1 MNAHLKTRHSGM
13 KPSLLCARGREG
25 RFTMQGFRQQAL
37 EDDDARDKLKEFM
50 EIAEELSEA
59 WTPVLDQGYPF
70 SKSFHEVVRDLI
82 QWYGIV
88 QNQTRR

>member
-1 MNAHLKTRHSGM
+1 
-13 KPSLLCARGREG
+13 
-25 RFTMQGFRQQAL
+25 MQVFRQQKL
-37 EDDDARDKLKEFM
+37 EGDYAGDKLKEFT
-50 EIAEELSEA
+50 EVAEELSEA